1 MCVVPITL
9 QQTFPLQTVTPHPT
23 TLNTPDL
30 SPPSLSPLLGL
41 GLRSEPSVNKTHNSS
56 HLPPSSHLHGHFAN
70 TNSEAW
76 TVTGKEV
83 SPMTTAAPEQRC
95 PQTAFRCTIK
105 QSGLWL
111 DKGNV
116 SHDRAR
122 GGEAPLNESRSDSC
136 THPHLQSHWR
146 FEAARRNCHFISA
159 RNGARKWNGLPFSV
173 PVFVFVCAYVSVVIS
188 RVSTGEKKKKNL
200 SPGTFLVLNIPR
212 PSSEARNYKNN
223 TYIDTVVKLWV
234 TRLYLELWLVFGDIL
249 EPQKD
254 QINSAR

>member
-30 SPPSLSPLLGL
+30 SPPSLSPLLGI
-41 GLRSEPSVNKTHNSS
+41 GLRSEPSVNKTHNTS

-116 SHDRAR
+116 SHDRVGGGGRRRLMNR
-122 GGEAPLNESRSDSC
+122 GQTAVRTHISRATGVLKQPGETVTLYQQETERGNEMVSRS
-136 THPHLQSHWR
+136 R
-146 FEAARRNCHFISA
+146 FLYLCLCVRTWVLWFHECRQGR
-159 RNGARKWNGLPFSV
+159 
-173 PVFVFVCAYVSVVIS
+173 
-188 RVSTGEKKKKNL
+188 KKKKKSKSRYISGAKYSSTL
-200 SPGTFLVLNIPR
+200 QWGTELQKQHLYWYSSQAVSDKTIFRAVAGVWRYPR
-212 PSSEARNYKNN
+212 ASERS
-223 TYIDTVVKLWV
+223 D
-234 TRLYLELWLVFGDIL
+234 
-249 EPQKD
+249 
-254 QINSAR
+254 

>member
-122 GGEAPLNESRSDSC
+122 GGGEAPLNESRSDSC

-188 RVSTGEKKKKNL
+188 RVSTGEKKKKSKSRYISGAKYSSTL
-200 SPGTFLVLNIPR
+200 QWGTELQKQHLYWYSSQAVSDKTIFRAVAGVWRYPR
-212 PSSEARNYKNN
+212 ASERS
-223 TYIDTVVKLWV
+223 D
-234 TRLYLELWLVFGDIL
+234 
-249 EPQKD
+249 
-254 QINSAR
+254 